1 MCAGVRAVR
10 LPGVTAGSPSS
21 WPASRD
27 GFWSWQGQA
36 ACRSVGSTLFYP
48 PDGERGSRKRRRE
61 RAAKAICA
69 TCPVVE
75 VCAAYALACR
85 ETHGTWGGLSESDRE
100 TIYAGLDPAE
110 AIADYRRALAAWHDG
125 LVLPLDPRITR
136 RPAR

>member
-1 MCAGVRAVR
+1 MRGGVRRIR
-10 LPGVTAGSPSS
+10 LPGVTTGLTFS

-36 ACRSVGSTLFYP
+36 ACRSVGSTLFYS

-100 TIYAGLDPAE
+100 TIYLELDPAE
-110 AIADYRRALAAWHDG
+110 ATADYRRALAAWQDG
-125 LVLPLDPRITR
+125 LVLPLEPRTTH

>member
-1 MCAGVRAVR
+1 VRRRPGGQAAGGDRGFAFQ
-10 LPGVTAGSPSS
+10 LAGKPGRVLVLA
-21 WPASRD
+21 
-27 GFWSWQGQA
+27 GQA
-36 ACRSVGSTLFYP
+36 ACRSVGSTLFYS
-48 PDGERGSRKRRRE
+48 PDGERGSHKRRRE

-100 TIYAGLDPAE
+100 TIYAGLDPAK
-110 AIADYRRALAAWHDG
+110 ATADYRRALAAWHDG
-125 LVLPLDPRITR
+125 LVLPLAPRTIR

>member
-1 MCAGVRAVR
+1 VRRRPADQAAV
-10 LPGVTAGSPSS
+10 VTASSLSS

-27 GFWSWQGQA
+27 GFWSWQGA
-36 ACRSVGSTLFYP
+36 GACRSVGWTLFYS

-100 TIYAGLDPAE
+100 TIYPGLDPAQ
-110 AIADYRRALAAWHDG
+110 ATADYRRALAAWHDG
-125 LVLPLDPRITR
+125 LALPLDPRTTR